1 MMESHGILH
10 HNDSR
15 SMCLVNA
22 FPKANLAAVTI
33 DELTKLQQ
41 QSTMPEGIKRES
53 PLRPRLRGL
62 AQVIIAHHVGVEL
75 SGTKWNVLRLNALKV
90 SGTTLHNVLLSEV
103 RTK

>member
-15 SMCLVNA
+15 SMCLVSA

-75 SGTKWNVLRLNALKV
+75 SGTCFA
-90 SGTTLHNVLLSEV
+90 
-103 RTK
+103 